1 MELHQLEAFEAVLLH
16 HSFTRAAEVL
26 FLTQPA
32 VTRQIAA
39 LETEL
44 KTPLFERLGRTVV
57 PTAAGE
63 VLHRYAEEILR
74 LRREARE
81 AVGEISVGAAG
92 RLTVGASSTLATY
105 VLPPLLRR
113 FRAEYPKVEIA
124 VTTGLSA
131 RILERVREG
140 RADLGLVTTERDAA
154 RPDPALTLTPLADF
168 DTVVVL
174 PRDHPL
180 TGRECVRTGDLA
192 GVPLTLMEPGTNL
205 RTYADH
211 LFASAG
217 VTPNVALELD
227 NAEAI
232 KRMVEAGL
240 GVSLLPEV
248 SVRSEVALGN
258 LVVRPLADEPREHRR
273 VVLAR
278 RRDKFLSASLNA
290 FVGLLGRELPNL

>member
-39 LETEL
+39 LEQEM

-63 VLHRYAEEILR
+63 ALHRYAEEILR
-74 LRREARE
+74 LTREARE
-81 AVGEISVGAAG
+81 AVSEISAGAAG

-105 VLPPLLRR
+105 ILPPLLRQ
-113 FRAEYPKVEIA
+113 FREEYPRIELG
-124 VTTGLSA
+124 VTTGISA

-140 RADLGLVTTERDAA
+140 RADIGLVTTEGDA
-154 RPDPALTLTPLADF
+154 RPDAALLLTPLAEF

-180 TGRECVRTGDLA
+180 TARGRLCAADLA
-192 GVPLTLMEPGTNL
+192 GTPLTLMESGTNL
-205 RTYADH
+205 RTYVDH
-211 LFASAG
+211 IFNASG
-217 VTPNVALELD
+217 VSATVALEMD
-227 NAEAI
+227 SVEAI

-240 GVSLLPEV
+240 GVSLLPEIA
-248 SVRSEVALGN
+248 VRSEVALGN
-258 LVVRPLADEPREHRR
+258 LVARPLTDEPLEHRR
-273 VVLAR
+273 IALVR
-278 RRDKFLSASLNA
+278 RRDKFLSASLKA
-290 FVGLLGRELPNL
+290 FIDLITRELPRF